1 MPLPVL
7 AGIPWLAS
15 IIASAFAGL
24 FAWFMTFV
32 TKRFAIVAAGIAII
46 VGLTSGLY
54 AALGALVSTLAVTL
68 PSTLVGNVGLFVPS
82 NLSAC
87 VSIYVS
93 ARLLRWAYDWNVK
106 IVMAKMAA
114 F

>member
-7 AGIPWLAS
+7 AGLPWLAGV
-15 IIASAFAGL
+15 IASAFAGL

-32 TKRFAIVAAGIAII
+32 TKRFAIVAAGVVII
-46 VGLTSGLY
+46 VSLTSSLY
-54 AALGALVSTLAVTL
+54 AALAALVSTLALTL
-68 PSTLVGNVGLFVPS
+68 PPTLVGNVGLFVPS
-82 NLSAC
+82 NLGAC

-106 IVMAKMAA
+106 IIQMKML
-114 F
+114 

>member
-1 MPLPVL
+1 MAIPVL
-7 AGIPWLAS
+7 AGVPWLAGV
-15 IIASAFAGL
+15 IASAFAGL
-24 FAWFMTFV
+24 FAWFMTFI
-32 TKRFAIVAAGIAII
+32 TKRFAIVAAGLAII
-46 VGLTSGLY
+46 VGLTAGLY
-54 AALGALVSTLAVTL
+54 AALGGLVSALAQTL
-68 PSTLVGNVGLFVPS
+68 PSELVGHVGLFVPS

-87 VSIYVS
+87 ISIYIS